1 MKKKCSGKR
10 GYWVIF
16 SVLALFA
23 LVCIVRA
30 LLPGES
36 VYVPGELVIEEN
48 TEAADRVIYEGISL
62 KPGVW
67 RVEVEYTT
75 DTDYKAN
82 FSIQDGTV
90 FAGGLKTNGEVVYEN
105 KGSTGFC
112 MWLYEATDSL
122 QVTASYSGQGSLA
135 VHGVRFVETP
145 LLWTMLL
152 TVDCFGALVVFLL
165 MCYQYRWKETLSR
178 EQKTAIWG
186 IGLITLFASFSR

>member
-105 KGSTGFC
+105 KGSTGF
-112 MWLYEATDSL
+112 
-122 QVTASYSGQGSLA
+122 
-135 VHGVRFVETP
+135 
-145 LLWTMLL
+145 
-152 TVDCFGALVVFLL
+152 
-165 MCYQYRWKETLSR
+165 
-178 EQKTAIWG
+178 
-186 IGLITLFASFSR
+186 